1 MVYQVMSRAAR
12 MPASKLSAERFS
24 GFCRGYFGADFAE
37 GTVNKRLPQVFKSL
51 LIAVPDLKKFLH
63 SVVAIGKGR
72 ATIEGEH
79 NDHELCNTIS
89 VPMENGTICVGL
101 KRLKT
106 FGDKGVIRILNSD
119 DGQFP
124 HFDLYISVDDFEALN
139 KSIAARKRSGASP
152 LWYEYPVSCVLE
164 LMHKYPKLK
173 AELGKSETV
182 LFFDGME
189 PFGVPVASGLS
200 SSAAIENA
208 ALVAMVN
215 LYRECF
221 PGGIERSEIA
231 EIAVAAENSIANC
244 GRLDQHT
251 SIAPAGRQGV
261 VLDYY
266 KMVRDQWEG
275 AYEFFD
281 IPEQLLL
288 GVVDSGQKASTA
300 QAGYRIRRLSGW
312 VFAACFFH
320 HLYADYE
327 QHDAKKAEALIN
339 FLTADHLRSQKPSLR
354 DIYMYGQETGRDPQA
369 MWNDVVMKMFTK
381 NAYTGPEILGITA
394 DCTLFKGPGSRLIDM
409 LAADCGLEMGRIQS
423 MLTPVFKPQY
433 GLYVLGEQGRVM
445 RLYAD
450 LMQGNLGS
458 IAGLMRETHYGMTD
472 VYEAGTKKNT
482 EIVKILEGLG
492 IASRIVGAGF
502 GGWNVF
508 AIIGADQEERVGNFK
523 RAKKALLDSGFA
535 NCFMVTPGCGSAVFE
550 PEAV

>member
-1 MVYQVMSRAAR
+1 MAYKILSQAAR
-12 MPASKLSAERFS
+12 VPASRLNAERFS
-24 GFCRGYFGADFAE
+24 GFCRGYFGGEFAE
-37 GTVNKRLPQVFKSL
+37 GTVNRRLPQVFTSL
-51 LIAVPDLKKFLH
+51 LKAVPDLKKFLH

-101 KRLKT
+101 SRHMT
-106 FGDKGVIRILNSD
+106 YGGKGVLRIVNS
-119 DGQFP
+119 DGQFA
-124 HFDLYISVDDFEALN
+124 HYDIDITAEAFEKLE
-139 KSIAARKRSGASP
+139 KQIAARKRSGAAP
-152 LWYEYPVSCVLE
+152 LWHEYPISCVLE
-164 LMHKYPKLK
+164 LMHKYPGLK

-208 ALVAMVN
+208 ALIAMVN
-215 LYRECF
+215 LYREF
-221 PGGIERSEIA
+221 TPKDIGRNELA
-231 EIAVAAENSIANC
+231 EMAVAAENSIANC

-266 KMVRDQWEG
+266 EMVRDRWDK

-300 QAGYRIRRLSGW
+300 QIGYRIRRLSGW

-320 HLYADYE
+320 HLYAKYE
-327 QHDAKKAEALIN
+327 QHDEKQAEALIN

-354 DIYMYGQETGRDPQA
+354 DVYMYAHEAGQDPQA
-369 MWNDVVMKMFTK
+369 MWNDVVMGMFK
-381 NAYTGPEILGITA
+381 KDAYTGPEILGITA
-394 DCTLFKGPGSRLIDM
+394 ECTLFSGNGSRLITG
-409 LAADCGLEMGRIQS
+409 LSADCGLEISKIES
-423 MLTPVFKPQY
+423 MRTPLFKPKY
-433 GLYVLGEQGRVM
+433 GSYILGEQGRVM
-445 RLYAD
+445 RLYEE

-482 EIVKILEGLG
+482 EIVKTLEGLG
-492 IASRIVGAGF
+492 IPSRIVGAGF

-508 AIIGADQEERVGNFK
+508 AVIGADEGK
-523 RAKKALLDSGFA
+523 RMGIFDRARNALSEKGFT
-535 NCFMVTPGCGSAVFE
+535 NGFMVTPGCGSAVFE
-550 PEAV
+550 PEPV